1 MSTTKTLSVFLK
13 LNSKAFTSS
22 LKSIEGKLGKFSR
35 KLGSIGSSMTTNVS
49 MPLLGIGA
57 MAVKTASEF
66 DASMTKIQT
75 LVGASAE
82 EVDSLKNSVLE
93 LAGETATAPKD
104 LAEGLFF
111 IQSAG
116 FKGAESLEALEVA
129 SKGAAMGMGEMGDI
143 SNALTSIMT
152 GYADSG
158 MTATRA
164 GDLLHETLK
173 QGKFEAGDF
182 MSKLGSVIPTA
193 AAFGISFEQLG
204 ASVATMS
211 KLSGDAAGSLT
222 AVNKLMMSLNA
233 PAEQQSEI
241 LNKVFGS
248 YDNLSKSLKS
258 DFAGTLS
265 TIFTS
270 LEGND
275 QELIKVFGS
284 VNAVKAAF
292 STAGLQGDTYAE
304 VLDGMNN
311 SLGNVNEGFD
321 VASQT
326 SAFKFKQALV
336 DLQVAGVQLGESLMP
351 IATKIADKLSSLAKG
366 FSSMSEET
374 REKIIKVGLAL
385 VAIGPALMIIAKL
398 IKLFQFVVKVVR
410 IAGTT
415 IIAVGRALRSL
426 GKGGLIIGAIVLAVG
441 LLIKN
446 WEWTKKKM
454 VEVINYF
461 IDLYNE
467 STIFKIAV
475 EGIKFGFKA
484 LWNYIQFWF
493 KNVKAVFTGLGN
505 AIVDLINFRSPVD
518 SIKQIG
524 KDIKDAA
531 KDFTEKTAKDFETM
545 VDNINSKEKVEFI
558 TEDDIQK
565 KVDGVK
571 NKVGGLVDN
580 LKDMTGGALDDLVS
594 PESTEVDV
602 DATANITDINVDTTG
617 GGDGGGGGVST
628 GKDDNPFQ
636 SVLDKWKETM
646 EGMQEQLDNF
656 VSDFGEGFADMVST
670 TIMEGNNLREAF
682 AGFMKDMIK
691 QVGQLIVKMMV
702 MKALMAIFNPA
713 GSVGGL
719 FGGGGLGGLFGGG
732 GGVTPFASGG
742 LVSGPVMGLVGEAST
757 NSNPEVIAPLSDLQ
771 GMLGG
776 IGSGRLSG
784 EIQGGDILLSSDR
797 TRNTQYRVSGSN
809 TDF

>member
-398 IKLFQFVVKVVR
+398 IKLF
-410 IAGTT
+410 
-415 IIAVGRALRSL
+415 LHS
-426 GKGGLIIGAIVLAVG
+426 
-441 LLIKN
+441 
-446 WEWTKKKM
+446 
-454 VEVINYF
+454 Y
-461 IDLYNE
+461 Y
-467 STIFKIAV
+467 
-475 EGIKFGFKA
+475 
-484 LWNYIQFWF
+484 
-493 KNVKAVFTGLGN
+493 
-505 AIVDLINFRSPVD
+505 
-518 SIKQIG
+518 
-524 KDIKDAA
+524 
-531 KDFTEKTAKDFETM
+531 
-545 VDNINSKEKVEFI
+545 
-558 TEDDIQK
+558 
-565 KVDGVK
+565 
-571 NKVGGLVDN
+571 
-580 LKDMTGGALDDLVS
+580 
-594 PESTEVDV
+594 
-602 DATANITDINVDTTG
+602 
-617 GGDGGGGGVST
+617 
-628 GKDDNPFQ
+628 
-636 SVLDKWKETM
+636 
-646 EGMQEQLDNF
+646 
-656 VSDFGEGFADMVST
+656 
-670 TIMEGNNLREAF
+670 
-682 AGFMKDMIK
+682 
-691 QVGQLIVKMMV
+691 
-702 MKALMAIFNPA
+702 
-713 GSVGGL
+713 
-719 FGGGGLGGLFGGG
+719 
-732 GGVTPFASGG
+732 
-742 LVSGPVMGLVGEAST
+742 
-757 NSNPEVIAPLSDLQ
+757 
-771 GMLGG
+771 
-776 IGSGRLSG
+776 
-784 EIQGGDILLSSDR
+784 
-797 TRNTQYRVSGSN
+797 
-809 TDF
+809 